1 MGGHALR
8 EKRDV
13 LFIFNLETNLESPV
27 LALGHSWIENLAKNN
42 FEKIYVYSTHV
53 GRYNLPKNVKVV
65 ELGGGNIP
73 RRILAVLRLIKSTVT
88 ISRLSS
94 RAIAFHHMSVRTTL
108 FPGILIKLLCI
119 PQGIWYSHSSLPIS
133 LRLATKIADFVFT
146 SVPGSTSIN
155 SNKLRYIGHG
165 IDFSNYPNI
174 DEVLKIQ
181 REGIVSLGRIARIK
195 NLEKIVQAGENEV
208 GFPRITLIGPNDS
221 ATTLTK
227 ELEILASKNRVSLSF
242 IPAIPH
248 EYVTDYLSKY
258 SIYYSGTPKS
268 VDKSTLEAASLGCL
282 VVTSQAPARELTGMN
297 NVWTKLG
304 QDLGIDIKDQI
315 KVIGSIPSQELLEI
329 RKYVAEF
336 TRAANDVV
344 NTTKKIVEQL
354 RELR

>member
-1 MGGHALR
+1 MR
-8 EKRDV
+8 EKRNV
-13 LFIFNLETNLESPV
+13 LFIFNLETNLESSV
-27 LALGHSWIENLAKNN
+27 LALGHSWIESLAKNN
-42 FEKIYVYSTHV
+42 FEKIFVYSTHV
-53 GRYNLPKNVKVV
+53 GRHNLPKNVKVF

-73 RRILAVLRLIKSTVT
+73 RRLLAVLRLIKSTGT
-88 ISRLSS
+88 ISRYSS

-108 FPGILIKLLCI
+108 YPGIFIKLLRI
-119 PQGIWYSHSSLPIS
+119 PQGIWYSHSSLPVS

-165 IDFSNYPNI
+165 IDFTNYPDV

-181 REGIVSLGRIARIK
+181 KEGIVSLGRIAPIK

-208 GFPRITLIGPNDS
+208 GFPGITFIGPNES

-227 ELEILASKNRVSLSF
+227 ELEILALKNRVSLSF

-248 EYVTDYLSKY
+248 EYVPDYLSKY

-268 VDKSTLEAASLGCL
+268 VDKSTLEAASVGCL
-282 VVTSQAPARELTGMN
+282 VVTSEVPARELTGMN
-297 NVWTKLG
+297 NVWTNLG
-304 QDLGIDIKDQI
+304 HDLEIDIKDQI
-315 KVIGSIPSQELLEI
+315 KVIGSVSAHELLAI
-329 RKYVAEF
+329 RRYVMEF

>member
-1 MGGHALR
+1 MR
-8 EKRDV
+8 EKRNV
-13 LFIFNLETNLESPV
+13 LFIFNLETNLESSV

-42 FEKIYVYSTHV
+42 FEKIFVYSTHV
-53 GRYNLPKNVKVV
+53 GRHDLPHNVKVV

-73 RRILAVLRLIKSTVT
+73 RRLIAVLRLIKSTVT
-88 ISRLSS
+88 ISRYSS
-94 RAIAFHHMSVRTTL
+94 RAIVFHHMSVRTAL
-108 FPGILIKLLCI
+108 YPGIFIKLLRI
-119 PQGIWYSHSSLPIS
+119 PQGIWYSHSSNPIS

-155 SNKLRYIGHG
+155 SNKLRFIGHG
-165 IDFSNYPNI
+165 IDFTNYPDV
-174 DEVLKIQ
+174 DEVLTIQ
-181 REGIVSLGRIARIK
+181 KEGIVSLGRIAPIK

-208 GFPRITLIGPNDS
+208 GFPGITFIGPNES

-248 EYVTDYLSKY
+248 EYVPDYLSKY

-268 VDKSTLEAASLGCL
+268 VDKSTLEAASVGCL
-282 VVTSQAPARELTGMN
+282 VVTSEVPARELTGMN
-297 NVWTKLG
+297 NVWTNLG
-304 QDLGIDIKDQI
+304 HDLEIDLKDQI
-315 KVIGSIPSQELLEI
+315 KVIGSVSAHELLAI
-329 RKYVAEF
+329 RRYVMEF